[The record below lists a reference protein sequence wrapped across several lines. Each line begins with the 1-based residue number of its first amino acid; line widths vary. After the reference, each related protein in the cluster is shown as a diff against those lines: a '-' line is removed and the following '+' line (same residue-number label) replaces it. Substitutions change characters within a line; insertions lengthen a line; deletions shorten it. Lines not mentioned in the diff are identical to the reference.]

1 MQKFECKDCGR
12 NFSSEVKEQVTC
24 PHCGSDNVDYA
35 SFHVPYKKLVIVSLF
50 LLIIIIIVKIDF
62 KTDRPSGKSIVEETT
77 HTEVES
83 ISNCDEEE
91 LESED
96 LIQEIKE
103 LGIDVRPTIKG
114 VERIELDA
122 DGNYNVTIKIEHTPK
137 NGYTVIIKDWETG
150 SVVAKSKNGTFKGV
164 PFSRNSGKYY
174 AQIQD
179 TSTEEPLCDPTEIT
193 GFVEVKNI
201 SKKLSV
207 SELQELINKQDPSL
221 LGHDNEYLSPVYQLM
236 YENLPQDY
244 EAPDNL
250 SDVFEMLNME
260 VWTSVEVTSLEYD
273 DTKHVSLIKLT
284 VKMPSRP
291 NF

>member
-1 MQKFECKDCGR
+1 MQNFECKDCGKK
-12 NFSSEVKEQVTC
+12 FSSDDKELVKC
-24 PHCGSDNVDYA
+24 PHCGSDNVEYA
-35 SFHVPYKKLVIVSLF
+35 SVHVPYKKLAIVSL
-50 LLIIIIIVKIDF
+50 LLLTIILLVKIDF
-62 KTDRPSGKSIVEETT
+62 KTVWPSD
-77 HTEVES
+77 ES
-83 ISNCDEEE
+83 IAEATGHTIVDTMSNCDEENVTSEE
-91 LESED
+91 LV
-96 LIQEIKE
+96 QEIKE
-103 LGIDVRPTIKG
+103 LGIDVLPTIKG

-137 NGYTVIIKDWETG
+137 NGYTVIITDWETG

-179 TSTEEPLCDPTEIT
+179 ASTEEALCEPTEIT

-201 SKKLSV
+201 SQKLSV

-236 YENLPQDY
+236 YENLPKDY

>member
-1 MQKFECKDCGR
+1 MQNFECKDCGR
-12 NFSSEVKEQVTC
+12 NFSSEVKEQVKC
-24 PHCGSDNVDYA
+24 PHCGSDNVEYA
-35 SFHVPYKKLVIVSLF
+35 SVHIPYKKLGIFF
-50 LLIIIIIVKIDF
+50 LLLLTIIIIIKIDF
-62 KTDRPSGKSIVEETT
+62 KTVQSSDESFAEETT

-83 ISNCDEEE
+83 ISNRDEEE

-96 LIQEIKE
+96 LMQEIKE
-103 LGIDVRPTIKG
+103 LGIDVLPTIKG

-137 NGYTVIIKDWETG
+137 NGYTVIITDLETG

-179 TSTEEPLCDPTEIT
+179 TSTEEPLCEPTEIT
-193 GFVEVKNI
+193 GFVEVKKI
-201 SKKLSV
+201 SQKLSV
-207 SELQELINKQDPSL
+207 SELQELISKQDPSL
-221 LGHDNEYLSPVYQLM
+221 LGHDNEYLSPVYQLK